1 MDFFKELVEL
11 NNIIELTK
19 FAEKY
24 YEIDSDDD
32 EEEIIEI
39 QKYRDDIVQ
48 NYNKNNYRIFE
59 LKK

>member
-11 NNIIELTK
+11 NNKIELTK

-32 EEEIIEI
+32 EDEIIEI
-39 QKYRDDIVQ
+39 SIIRNNFIE
-48 NYNKNNYRIFE
+48 NFNKE
-59 LKK
+59 LEFSN

>member
-11 NNIIELTK
+11 NNKIELIK
-19 FAEKY
+19 ISEKY

-39 QKYRDDIVQ
+39 RNNII
-48 NYNKNNYRIFE
+48 NTYNKSNYRIFK

>member
-24 YEIDSDDD
+24 YEIDSDDED
-32 EEEIIEI
+32 EEIIEI

>member
-32 EEEIIEI
+32 DEEIIEI